1 MMFERHPAHRLVA
14 YHDRELSSADSQA
27 VDAHLERCQRCRA
40 ELDQIRFTASAL
52 SHLPLVSA
60 PDSLWQSIERAADRG
75 PSMGPAP
82 ARWMWRVAFAAS
94 VVSAAAL
101 AYWFAM
107 RPAAAQWTVER
118 LAGHP
123 TSGSRRI
130 DAIARIP
137 AGAFLETDA
146 TSRARIHVGSIG
158 EVELSPGSRLLLTSS
173 RPTEYRLRLTRGEIR
188 ATITAPP
195 RLFFVDTP
203 SATAVDLGCAY
214 TMQVDDAGVGVLHV
228 TSGWVALEWES
239 KESLVPAGAMCTTRP
254 GVGPSIP
261 YFEDA
266 SPEFQAALATGAL
279 ETILAQARVRDTL
292 SLWHLISRVPEIDR
306 LRVLDRI
313 TTLTPLP
320 VGVTREKVLQLDGPT
335 LKRWREE
342 LAWTW

>member
-1 MMFERHPAHRLVA
+1 MMFERDPAHRLVA

-27 VDAHLERCQRCRA
+27 VDAHLATCQHCRA
-40 ELDQIRFTASAL
+40 ELDQIRFTAAAL
-52 SHLPLVSA
+52 SRLPKVSA
-60 PDSLWQSIERAADRG
+60 PDSLWESIEQVGQAVSPVREFRSRGLRAAF
-75 PSMGPAP
+75 
-82 ARWMWRVAFAAS
+82 AFSLLLAAG
-94 VVSAAAL
+94 L
-101 AYWFAM
+101 AIWFAT
-107 RPAAAQWTVER
+107 RPNAAKWTVER
-118 LAGHP
+118 LSGQP

-130 DAIARIP
+130 DTIARIP
-137 AGAFLETDA
+137 AGEFLETDA
-146 TSRARIHVGSIG
+146 SSRARIRVGSIG
-158 EVELSPGSRLLLTSS
+158 EVELSPGSRLRLRSS
-173 RPTEYRLRLTRGEIR
+173 SPTEYRLQLTRGEIR

-214 TMQVDDAGVGVLHV
+214 TMQIDDAGAGVLHV

-261 YFEDA
+261 YFEDSSA
-266 SPEFQAALATGAL
+266 EFQAALAEGAL
-279 ETILAQARVRDTL
+279 ETVLNQARVRDTL

-306 LRVLDRI
+306 LRVFDRI
-313 TTLTPLP
+313 TALTPLP
-320 VGVTREKVLQLDGPT
+320 AGVTREKVLQLDGPT